1 VTGAVTI
8 VFAFG
13 PQKKSVEAAVL
24 PHGGKAIEPPGKHFV
39 HVSLMADVHDES
51 VPRRVE
57 NAMQRDRQ
65 LDHAKIR
72 SEVSASLGKDF
83 NELIAHFLCELW
95 QILLA

>member
-1 VTGAVTI
+1 
-8 VFAFG
+8 
-13 PQKKSVEAAVL
+13 
-24 PHGGKAIEPPGKHFV
+24 
-39 HVSLMADVHDES
+39 MADVHDES
-51 VPRRVE
+51 VPRRFE

-72 SEVSASLGKDF
+72 SEVSASLGKNF